1 MAKKLRRIL
10 EVNNSEG
17 IHARAA
23 IAIATLLRRF
33 KVKVEVRKQA
43 EIVDG
48 TEVLQLLLLGAQ
60 PGDQLIFEVAGEQA
74 QEALDA
80 LEKLFAN
87 DFQEAVQQ
95 QN

>member
-1 MAKKLRRIL
+1 MAKKLRRTL

-23 IAIATLLRRF
+23 IAIAGLLRRY
-33 KVKVEVRKQA
+33 KVKAQVRKRA
-43 EIVDG
+43 EVVDG

-60 PGDQLIFEVAGEQA
+60 PGDQLTFDVTGEQA
-74 QEALDA
+74 KEALDA
-80 LEKLFAN
+80 LERLFAN

-95 QN
+95 EK